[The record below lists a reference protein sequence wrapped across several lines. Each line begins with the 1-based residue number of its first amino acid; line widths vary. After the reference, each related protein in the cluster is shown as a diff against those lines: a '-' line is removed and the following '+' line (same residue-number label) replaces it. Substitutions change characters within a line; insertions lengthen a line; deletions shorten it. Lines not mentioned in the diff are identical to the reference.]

1 MCADQTELNVR
12 RTHVTDQN
20 RQQIGELLDGFRAG
34 KISRRDLVVRGS
46 SLGVGAYFLSRLT
59 NDSVF
64 AQDATPEAI
73 EAGST
78 LVAPAGFDQ
87 SMAGQKLNVMLG
99 DEGSGAPWEKAA
111 VALFQETTGI
121 ETTRIPGET
130 STTDKLS
137 KLLLALNAQ
146 SSDIDCVSID
156 VIWPGIIAPH
166 ALDLKETFGDSL
178 PDYFEAIVQNNT
190 VDDALVGIPWYTDA
204 GLLYKRDD
212 LIEKYS
218 QTAPTTWDELATVAA
233 AIQEGERAG
242 GAPDFWGFVWQ
253 GNAYEGLTCN
263 ALEWQVSNGG
273 GNIIE
278 ADGSVTINNPN
289 AIAAFERAAGWVKTV
304 SPEGVTTYQE
314 QESLDVWQGGNAAFM
329 RNWPYAYANGQQ
341 EGSVIKDKFSVG
353 VIPMGDGEGAR
364 NASTLGG
371 WQLMASKYSAAPDAA
386 KAFCKFMASAEIQKS
401 ASLEL
406 SHLPTIASVYD
417 DPDVLASNPFYAD
430 LKPVFQG
437 GAVPRPSTPSSSSY
451 NDVSTAY
458 FTAVHNILTGADAT
472 SEVEK
477 LEGQLNDIMSELNS

>member
-1 MCADQTELNVR
+1 MSDSKEKMV
-12 RTHVTDQN
+12 
-20 RQQIGELLDGFRAG
+20 GELLDNFRRG
-34 KISRRDLVVRGS
+34 KVTRRELMVRGTA
-46 SLGVGAYFLSRLT
+46 LGIGAYFLNRLAV
-59 NDSVF
+59 DEAF
-64 AQDATPEAI
+64 AQDATPTAVA
-73 EAGST
+73 AGST

-87 SMAGQKLNVMLG
+87 SLAGQKINVELG

-111 VALFQETTGI
+111 VALFNQTTGI
-121 ETTRIPGET
+121 EATRLPGET

-146 SSDIDCVSID
+146 STDIDCVSID

-166 ALDLKETFGDSL
+166 ALDLTDTFKDTIAN
-178 PDYFEAIVQNNT
+178 YFQAIVENNT
-190 VDDALVGIPWYTDA
+190 VDGALVGIPWYTDA

-212 LIEKYS
+212 LITKYS
-218 QTAPTTWDELATVAA
+218 QTAPTTWAELETVAK
-233 AIQEGERAG
+233 AIADGERSAG
-242 GAPDFWGFVWQ
+242 SADFWGFVWQ

-278 ADGSVTINNPN
+278 SDGTVSINNPQ
-289 AIAAFERAAGWVKTV
+289 AIAAFERAAGWVKGI

-329 RNWPYAYANGQQ
+329 RNWPYAYANGQA

-353 VIPMGDGEGAR
+353 VIPKGDGENAR

-371 WQLMASKYSAAPDAA
+371 WQIMGSKYSKAPDAA
-386 KAFCKFMASAEIQKS
+386 KMFCKFMASPEIQKS

-406 SHLPTIASVYD
+406 SHLPTIASIYD
-417 DPDVLASNPFYAD
+417 DADVLAANPFYAD

-437 GAVPRPSTPSSSSY
+437 GAVPRPSTASSSSY

-472 SEVEK
+472 SEVGK
-477 LEGQLNDIMSELNS
+477 LEGQLKDIMTELNS